1 MIYIYYIYLLSYA
14 IFSGYCYYK
23 DVIHLKYKDKI
34 NENYI
39 KYKKGLPLV
48 LFNLTVVSYPVFCLA
63 LSLYKPRPFSITESI
78 IHIIVVKKINRY
90 LFYFTHRMFHRI
102 RFLQKFH
109 KVHHDF
115 RYPIGMRAAYTHP
128 IDFIFGNMIPLGI
141 MPFILQVNIYVMVLM
156 IVYGVFDTIVNEHSN
171 YNNND
176 HHLKHHRYYNYNF
189 GEISLDKK
197 FGTYKA

>member
-1 MIYIYYIYLLSYA
+1 MIYLYYIYLLSYA

-48 LFNLTVVSYPVFCLA
+48 LFNLTVVSYPMFCLA
-63 LSLYKPRPFSITESI
+63 LSFYKPRPFNITESI
-78 IHIIVVKKINRY
+78 IHIIVAKKISRF
-90 LFYFTHRMFHRI
+90 LFYFMHRLFHRI
-102 RFLQKFH
+102 KILQKYH

-128 IDFIFGNMIPLGI
+128 IDFVFGNMIPLGI
-141 MPFILQVNIYVMVLM
+141 TPFVLQVNIYVRIFIQHICNHLHLILVQISILVYMVLYLVCLLP
-156 IVYGVFDTIVNEHSN
+156 IWVQKLNLEVRV
-171 YNNND
+171 
-176 HHLKHHRYYNYNF
+176 
-189 GEISLDKK
+189 
-197 FGTYKA
+197 